1 MTQKISKKELKEIFN
16 VKDFPLNDK
25 GKYEG
30 FWQDIGYGRKWFAP
44 EDTYW
49 WVEDLVVDIL
59 KKEKVFGDRQI
70 LLTRNLTPKDRSSLD
85 IIFKGPISSIDLW
98 MPGYGFAEIKYTGD
112 NQRDVWG
119 YDLNNKSAMNIY
131 SAHSFSD
138 IMKHSMWKNNKL
150 FLIIVHNP
158 GPGDKISISIIDLYD
173 KFKFPN
179 PMHATDGP
187 STRKPFSLNTHH
199 ININVS
205 ALDCLKRFDEVPFRK
220 YEERCHSEK
229 I

>member
-1 MTQKISKKELKEIFN
+1 MSQEISKKELKEVFN

-30 FWQDIGYGRKWFAP
+30 FWQDIGYSRKWFAP
-44 EDTYW
+44 KDTYW

-70 LLTRNLTPKDRSSLD
+70 LLTRNLTPKDKNSLD

-112 NQRDVWG
+112 AQKDVHG
-119 YDLNNKSAMNIY
+119 YDLTNKAAMNIY
-131 SAHSFSD
+131 SVHSFSD

-158 GPGDKISISIIDLYD
+158 RPGDKISISIIDLYD
-173 KFKFPN
+173 KFKFSHSFLP
-179 PMHATDGP
+179 TEP
-187 STRKPFSLNTHH
+187 STKRSFSLNTHH
-199 ININVS
+199 ININVR
-205 ALDCLKRFDEVPFRK
+205 AENCLKRFDDIPYRK
-220 YEERCHSEK
+220 YLERCHSEET
-229 I
+229 

>member
-1 MTQKISKKELKEIFN
+1 M
-16 VKDFPLNDK
+16 
-25 GKYEG
+25 
-30 FWQDIGYGRKWFAP
+30 
-44 EDTYW
+44 
-49 WVEDLVVDIL
+49 VVDIL
-59 KKEKVFGDRQI
+59 KKEKVFGDKQI

-119 YDLNNKSAMNIY
+119 YDLSNKSAMNIY

-138 IMKHSMWKNNKL
+138 IMKHSVWKNNKL

-173 KFKFPN
+173 KFKFSHSFLP
-179 PMHATDGP
+179 TEP
-187 STRKPFSLNTHH
+187 STKRPFSLNTHH
-199 ININVS
+199 INIDVRAEN
-205 ALDCLKRFDEVPFRK
+205 CLKRFDEVPFRK
-220 YEERCHSEK
+220 YKERCHEK